1 MSDLPY
7 NVNIS
12 RIDVSG
18 FLTNIGHEVRIPMN
32 MILGSADLISHEN
45 ISKKVHESVNNI
57 RQAADM
63 LLGITED
70 IIDLIRMSNG
80 TLTINEAEYRTE
92 ELIVEIRS
100 NLEGRALS
108 AGIDVDFHIDGA
120 MPYRLIGDR
129 ERIRLMVEKLVSNA
143 LALTSSGKMK
153 FGVRIMKGGPGT
165 CFVKFDII
173 DGSDRELP
181 EEIVKIVSGVEISPE
196 DNITTSDGNA
206 VRVFLVKNL
215 AAMMGGK
222 LTALSTRT
230 GSNVLS
236 LLIAQKTVGVGIN
249 SDYESADEES
259 EPGSEVFGAPTARI
273 LIVDPAAAVN
283 REVIKK
289 FKRFLIDADIVASG
303 DRALELCKLVKYD
316 IVLIGKDIKDFDAGT
331 LGNSIKALEG
341 TELLTVAGYGREVEG
356 FGEFFDPEATPE
368 EQKNFLKKVIP
379 AEKINIVSRSQ
390 YNGDGLEM
398 LENLGLNTK
407 DALAN
412 FNGDEEE
419 YKDVLL
425 TLCRSSD
432 TKGKLLSHYI
442 ETHDYKNYIVAM
454 HGILGVA
461 RVIGADWLA
470 TKSRELEK
478 AAKQGIY
485 SIIEKET
492 GVLSEYFEKLLSSI
506 RTVLSPENTEPIKGE
521 ISKEDLLSIINE
533 LHGYLDEYMLD
544 EVEELFYTLAQFS
557 YPDPHVMELI
567 HNAEQ
572 HMLDYRYSDVSDCL
586 EEVRKMLEGQDGEA
600 E

>member
-222 LTALSTRT
+222 LTAISTRT

-368 EQKNFLKKVIP
+368 EQKNFLKKSIP
-379 AEKINIVSRSQ
+379 AEKINIISR
-390 YNGDGLEM
+390 
-398 LENLGLNTK
+398 
-407 DALAN
+407 
-412 FNGDEEE
+412 
-419 YKDVLL
+419 
-425 TLCRSSD
+425 
-432 TKGKLLSHYI
+432 
-442 ETHDYKNYIVAM
+442 
-454 HGILGVA
+454 
-461 RVIGADWLA
+461 
-470 TKSRELEK
+470 
-478 AAKQGIY
+478 
-485 SIIEKET
+485 
-492 GVLSEYFEKLLSSI
+492 
-506 RTVLSPENTEPIKGE
+506 
-521 ISKEDLLSIINE
+521 
-533 LHGYLDEYMLD
+533 
-544 EVEELFYTLAQFS
+544 
-557 YPDPHVMELI
+557 
-567 HNAEQ
+567 
-572 HMLDYRYSDVSDCL
+572 
-586 EEVRKMLEGQDGEA
+586 
-600 E
+600 

>member
-1 MSDLPY
+1 MSDIPY

-80 TLTINEAEYRTE
+80 TLSINESEYKTE
-92 ELIVEIRS
+92 ELIVDIRS

-108 AGIDVDFHIDGA
+108 AGIEVDFHVDGA
-120 MPYRLIGDR
+120 LPYRLIGDH
-129 ERIRLMVEKLVSNA
+129 ERIRLMVEKLISNA

-153 FGVRIMKGGPGT
+153 FGVRIMKGAPGT

-181 EEIVKIVSGVEISPE
+181 EEIVKIVSGVELTPE

-215 AAMMGGK
+215 ATMMDGK
-222 LTALSTRT
+222 LTAISTRT

-236 LLIAQKTVGVGIN
+236 LLVTQKAVGVGIN
-249 SDYESADEES
+249 SDYESHEDETKTET
-259 EPGSEVFGAPTARI
+259 EVFAAPTARI
-273 LIVDPAAAVN
+273 LVVDPVAASN
-283 REVIKK
+283 REVIKT
-289 FKRFLIDADIVASG
+289 FRRFGIDADIVAGG
-303 DRALELCKLVKYD
+303 DTALELCKLIKYD
-316 IVLIGKDIKDFDAGT
+316 IVLVGKNISDFEGDSLAG
-331 LGNSIKALEG
+331 SIKALDG
-341 TELLTVAGYGREVEG
+341 TEFLVTAGFGRDVEG
-356 FGEFFDPEATPE
+356 FEEFFDPDASPE
-368 EQKNFLKKVIP
+368 EQKNFLKKNIP

-390 YNGDGLEM
+390 YNGEGLEI

-407 DALAN
+407 DALSN

-461 RVIGADWLA
+461 RVIGTDWLA

-572 HMLDYRYSDVSDCL
+572 HMLDYKYSDVSDCL
-586 EEVRKMLEGQDGEA
+586 EEVRKMLQGQDGKE

>member
-1 MSDLPY
+1 MPDTPY

-18 FLTNIGHEVRIPMN
+18 FLTNIGHEVRIPMK

-80 TLTINEAEYRTE
+80 TLTINEAEYKTE
-92 ELIVEIRS
+92 ELLVDIRS
-100 NLEGRALS
+100 NLEGRAHA

-120 MPYRLIGDR
+120 VPYRLIGDL

-143 LALTSSGKMK
+143 LALTSNGKMK
-153 FGVRIMKGGPGT
+153 FGIRIMKGGPGT

-173 DGSDRELP
+173 DGSDKGLP
-181 EEIVKIVSGVEISPE
+181 DEIVKIVSGVELSPE
-196 DNITTSDGNA
+196 DNLTTSDGNA

-215 AAMMGGK
+215 ATMMGGK
-222 LTALSTRT
+222 LTALSTRN

-236 LLIAQKTVGVGIN
+236 LLLSQRMVGTTLV
-249 SDYESADEES
+249 SDYDLAEKELDEDA
-259 EPGSEVFGAPTARI
+259 EPDEVFTASMARVLVVDVKEAASRDAVKVFKKFDI
-273 LIVDPAAAVN
+273 DVDIVDNGGQA
-283 REVIKK
+283 I
-289 FKRFLIDADIVASG
+289 
-303 DRALELCKLVKYD
+303 ELCKLINYD
-316 IVLIGKDIKDFDAGT
+316 VVL
-331 LGNSIKALEG
+331 LGNNLQVFDPDTLRNSLVALEG
-341 TELLTVAGYGREVEG
+341 TEGLMVAAYGAGIEG
-356 FGEFFDPEATPE
+356 FEDAFDPNGSFE
-368 EQKNFLKKVIP
+368 EQKDFLKKYIP
-379 AEKINIVSRSQ
+379 AEKINIVTRTQ
-390 YNGDGLEM
+390 YTGDGLEA

-407 DALAN
+407 GALAN
-412 FNGDEEE
+412 FNGDEKE
-419 YKDVLL
+419 YKEVLL

-432 TKGKLLSHYI
+432 TKGKLLSHYL

-485 SIIEKET
+485 SVIEKET
-492 GVLSEYFEKLLSSI
+492 SVLSDYFEKLLSSI
-506 RTVLSPENTEPIKGE
+506 KTVLSPEKVETVMGE
-521 ISKEDLLSIINE
+521 IGKEDLLSIIDE
-533 LHGYLDEYMLD
+533 LRGYLADYQLD
-544 EVEELFYTLAQFS
+544 EVEELFFTLAQFS

-572 HMLDYRYSDVSDCL
+572 YMLDYSYADVASCL
-586 EEVRKMLEGQDGEA
+586 DEVKEILKQ
-600 E
+600 

>member
-1 MSDLPY
+1 MEEKPY
-7 NVNIS
+7 SVNIS

-63 LLGITED
+63 LLGNIED
-70 IIDLIRMSNG
+70 IIDLIRMSSG
-80 TLTINEAEYRTE
+80 DLTINEAEYRTE
-92 ELIVEIRS
+92 ELFVEIRS

-108 AGIDVDFHIDGA
+108 AGIEVDYHLDGA
-120 MPYRLIGDR
+120 IPYRLIGDR
-129 ERIRLMVEKLVSNA
+129 ERIRLMVEKLISNA

-181 EEIVKIVSGVEISPE
+181 EEIVKIVSGVEITPG

-215 AAMMGGK
+215 ATMMGGK
-222 LTALSTRT
+222 LTAISTRT

-236 LLIAQKTVGVGIN
+236 LLIAQKTVGAGIN
-249 SDYESADEES
+249 TDYEYVEEENTEDNELFS
-259 EPGSEVFGAPTARI
+259 APTARV
-273 LIVDPAAAVN
+273 LVVDGSIATD
-283 REVIKK
+283 RSVIPLFKK
-289 FKRFLIDADIVASG
+289 YHIDADVVDNGGQAI
-303 DRALELCKLVKYD
+303 ELCKLIHYD
-316 IVLIGKDIKDFDAGT
+316 VVLAGNNLKDFDALT
-331 LGNSIKALEG
+331 LENSLKSLEG
-341 TELLTVAGYGREVEG
+341 SEGLFVAAYGQQTEG
-356 FGEFFDPEATPE
+356 FEDFFDPKASAA
-368 EQKNFLKKVIP
+368 EQKEFLKKYIP
-379 AEKINIVSRSQ
+379 AEKINIVSRMQ
-390 YNGDGLEM
+390 YTGDGLEA

-407 DALAN
+407 GALAN
-412 FNGDEEE
+412 FNGDEDE

-432 TKGKLLSHYI
+432 SKGKLLSHYI

-478 AAKQGIY
+478 AAKQGVY
-485 SIIEKET
+485 GIIEKET
-492 GVLSEYFEKLLSSI
+492 GVLSEYFEKLLASI
-506 RTVLSPENTEPIKGE
+506 KTVLSKDTNETIMGE
-521 ISKEDLLSIINE
+521 ISKEDLISIIKE
-533 LHGYLDEYMLD
+533 LRGYLDEYQLD
-544 EVEELFYTLAQFS
+544 EVEELFFTLAQFS
-557 YPDPHVMELI
+557 YPDPRVMELI

-572 HMLDYRYSDVSDCL
+572 HMLDYNYTEVAECLDEVSEIL
-586 EEVRKMLEGQDGEA
+586 G
-600 E
+600 